1 MLNIYVKGNCSARRG
16 NVECLDFG
24 GNKGKP
30 SLAPI
35 HFECD
40 TQTAK
45 GFLLS
50 LHICFNL
57 KTNGFSFGGQMSAL
71 LEPRV
76 LCW

>member
-1 MLNIYVKGNCSARRG
+1 MILNTSAK
-16 NVECLDFG
+16 DFG

-57 KTNGFSFGGQMSAL
+57 KTNDSVL
-71 LEPRV
+71 YNCTIVCITEPHV